1 MNKNLLLVGAVAVA
15 GFLTLTAFGGKTLE
29 QQQAEVK
36 AAVDAKVA
44 SRRLEKQAECDSRV
58 MAAAQ
63 TKYDEVLAAR
73 TAEASMTTKGGMVKK
88 GTKTKGPRVDPLPQ
102 PTKPTSTSPS
112 KDKWNQ
118 TGAPQPSKDK
128 WTPTTQDGK
137 PVEKSPSKSKWDKP
151 NGSGN

>member
-36 AAVDAKVA
+36 AAIDAKIA
-44 SRRLEKQAECDSRV
+44 TLRLEKQADCDSRV

-73 TAEASMTTKGGMVKK
+73 TAEAATKGGTVKK
-88 GTKTKGPRVDPLPQ
+88 GTKKGPRVDPLPQ
-102 PTKPTSTSPS
+102 PTKPVE
-112 KDKWNQ
+112 DKTNR
-118 TGAPQPSKDK
+118 GRGDVI
-128 WTPTTQDGK
+128 K
-137 PVEKSPSKSKWDKP
+137 PGQSNERGDVIKP
-151 NGSGN
+151 GDNRRRGDVIKPGGGGN

>member
-29 QQQAEVK
+29 QQQADVK

-44 SRRLEKQAECDSRV
+44 SLRLEKQADCDSKV

-63 TKYDEVLAAR
+63 TKFDEVMAAR
-73 TAEASMTTKGGMVKK
+73 TAEAATKGATAK
-88 GTKTKGPRVDPLPQ
+88 GSKAKGPRVDRLPQ
-102 PTKPTSTSPS
+102 PTVPKTNNPS

-118 TGAPQPSKDK
+118 NGAPQPSKDK

-137 PVEKSPSKSKWDKP
+137 PAEKSPSKSKWDKP
-151 NGSGN
+151 SGGGGQ

>member
-44 SRRLEKQAECDSRV
+44 SLRLEKQADCDSRV

-63 TKYDEVLAAR
+63 TKYDEVVATRAA
-73 TAEASMTTKGGMVKK
+73 AAMPGKTTGKGA
-88 GTKTKGPRVDPLPQ
+88 TKPTRPRVDPLPQ
-102 PTKPTSTSPS
+102 PTKPTPSNPS

-118 TGAPQPSKDK
+118 DGTTPQPSKDK
-128 WTPTTQDGK
+128 WTPATQNGTT
-137 PVEKSPSKSKWDKP
+137 PEKSPSKSKWDKP
-151 NGSGN
+151 NGGK